1 MRRVRSCSQLLGNVA
16 REGLLG
22 LVVDRVPD
30 PRRTDDAKALP
41 PPIHTE
47 HQWYSAPAQRSVL
60 LAYHVLIALVE
71 AGVVGNDDVGDVGVD
86 HVMHCGVVGNQVAAY
101 HLCVLDT
108 AVYHHVQS
116 CDRQQERELVAHSR
130 RALEFIPLKYDGKGL
145 SIGVDVD
152 VDVDVDD
159 EDEEVEVTEEVDAL
173 LVAVTA
179 AGGGDEALLAAG
191 T

>member
-1 MRRVRSCSQLLGNVA
+1 MVF
-16 REGLLG
+16 
-22 LVVDRVPD
+22 
-30 PRRTDDAKALP
+30 RT
-41 PPIHTE
+41 
-47 HQWYSAPAQRSVL
+47 SAAQRSVL

-71 AGVVGNDDVGDVGVD
+71 AGVVGNDDVGDIGVD
-86 HVMHCGVVGNQVAAY
+86 HVMHCGVVGNQVAAH

-116 CDRQQERELVAHSR
+116 CDREQERELVAHSR
-130 RALEFIPLKYDGKGL
+130 RALDFIPLKYDGKGL
-145 SIGVDVD
+145 SIG
-152 VDVDVDD
+152 VDVDD